1 MEHQEIQSTSVKIT
15 PKKWALYGFVA
26 SIPLIGLIMLLVW
39 GFGNDGNETRKN
51 WAQGMLLLYL
61 LLIIINILFF
71 FVIGG
76 TALLGSLGSSEF

>member
-1 MEHQEIQSTSVKIT
+1 MEVQENQIHHQKIT

-26 SIPLIGLIMLLVW
+26 SIPLIGLIMLLIW
-39 GFGNDGNETRKN
+39 AFGGDDNETRKN

-61 LLIIINILFF
+61 ILIIVNILFF

>member
-1 MEHQEIQSTSVKIT
+1 MEVQENYASQKKIT

-61 LLIIINILFF
+61 ILIIVNILFF